1 MSKRVVKFVFILFL
15 LIIGFAFTLTSFNM
29 FNDEKVVS
37 ANQLNLNNKEEI
49 VLNQLVTNDSSKR
62 LVPVGTIL
70 GVDDIN
76 EVVMEYEVLVN
87 KNDVEL
93 IVQVDNVLI
102 GNEDSYSHLI
112 NIEISQE
119 HVDDKYLVKAI
130 ISLNMPANETEYNAI
145 ANKQITFSLV
155 FSVRGD

>member
-119 HVDDKYLVKAI
+119 HLDDKYLVKAI